1 MQAFFVFTL
10 NSNVIILHS
19 INKDNIITMK
29 QVIKTRTSDGQVVK
43 VLVVPS
49 DRTGVG

>member
-1 MQAFFVFTL
+1 LFTL
-10 NSNVIILHS
+10 NGDVVILYFIKKS
-19 INKDNIITMK
+19 NIITMK
-29 QVIKTRTSDGQVVK
+29 QVIKTRTSGGHVVK